1 MSARRAAMTDEQA
14 GAWLNEQW
22 RAALD
27 GDMNASDPEVDRL
40 VDSRVLSIRYAVLTQ
55 LLGKVADASRDLLC
69 LQRGDAADAEES
81 GRWDPRS
88 FCTSVVVP
96 WVQGNRD
103 ALGTSSDP
111 YVSNP
116 LRRPRLDG
124 DEALQ
129 RQGEWD
135 ALVAFL
141 GALERAGNPEAVE
154 DAARRCLA
162 SAARRLN
169 RLRVEYPSP
178 MRVGL
183 DPMCDLLDAFLAV
196 SSHGLRP
203 LIVTAALM
211 RTLGEAFALFPRVES
226 QGLNEPDAARGMP
239 ADVMCYGP
247 DGQLRLAVEVKDRDL
262 TLVDVEATLGKARN
276 SGLANVV
283 LAAPGIRRQDRDA
296 ARARLA
302 DEWARGT
309 NVYRI
314 SIPEL
319 VRGAFVLL
327 EEGWRVRF
335 VKAIGAELD
344 ERGAEYPHRRDWSD
358 LLAGA

>member
-1 MSARRAAMTDEQA
+1 MSARRAVLTDEQA
-14 GAWLNEQW
+14 GAWLDDRW
-22 RAALD
+22 REALN
-27 GDMNASDPEVDRL
+27 GDMGASDPEVDRL

-96 WVQGNRD
+96 WVQRNRGV
-103 ALGTSSDP
+103 LGTSGDP

-124 DEALQ
+124 GEALQ

-141 GALERAGNPEAVE
+141 RALEREDIPGAVE

-162 SAARRLN
+162 GAARRLN
-169 RLRVEYPSP
+169 RLSVEYPSP
-178 MRVGL
+178 MRIGL
-183 DPMCDLLDAFLAV
+183 EPMCDLLDAFLAV
-196 SSHGLRP
+196 SSQGLRP
-203 LIVTAALM
+203 LIVATALM

-239 ADVMCYGP
+239 ADIMCYGP
-247 DGQLRLAVEVKDRDL
+247 DGQLRLAVEVKDRNL
-262 TLVDVEATLGKARN
+262 TLVDVEATLTKARN

-283 LAAPGIRRQDRDA
+283 LAAPGIRQRDGDA
-296 ARARLA
+296 VRSRLA

-309 NVYRI
+309 NVYRV

>member
-1 MSARRAAMTDEQA
+1 MSAERAVMTDEQVRV
-14 GAWLNEQW
+14 WLDERW

-27 GDMNASDPEVDRL
+27 GDMSASDPEVDRL

-88 FCTSVVVP
+88 FCASVVVP
-96 WVQGNRD
+96 WVQRNRD
-103 ALGTSSDP
+103 LLGTSGDP

-129 RQGEWD
+129 RREEWD

-141 GALERAGNPEAVE
+141 RTLEAADDSRAVE
-154 DAARRCLA
+154 AAARRVLH

-169 RLRVEYPSP
+169 RLTVEYPSP
-178 MRVGL
+178 MRIGL
-183 DPMCDLLDAFLAV
+183 DSMCGLLDEFLAV

-203 LIVTAALM
+203 LIVATALM
-211 RTLGEAFALFPRVES
+211 RTLGEAFALFPRVEG

-239 ADVMCYGP
+239 ADIMCYGA
-247 DGQLRLAVEVKDRDL
+247 DGQLRLAVEVKDRTL
-262 TLVDVEATLGKARN
+262 TLVDIETTLTKARN
-276 SGLANVV
+276 SGLANIV
-283 LAAPGIRRQDRDA
+283 LAAPGVRQQDREA
-296 ARARLA
+296 IQSRLA

-327 EEGWRVRF
+327 DEGWRVRF
-335 VKAIGAELD
+335 VKAVGAELD